1 MRVDIQTS
9 KQNGSDMILIK
20 EGYNMTTY
28 IYRFENGAV
37 LVTLKKLTA
46 KELNYETR
54 KNGRLVSCKTARA

>member
-1 MRVDIQTS
+1 
-9 KQNGSDMILIK
+9 
-20 EGYNMTTY
+20 MTTY

-37 LVTLKKLTA
+37 LVTIKKLTA